1 MGKAV
6 PLNKLAL
13 DTEFFTIKNGTL
25 YWSDNERSR
34 KTKGQIILRDVDSL
48 VISPKNPLEIVLLYS
63 KKLYK
68 LESDSK
74 YNAEKWFNSLKMV
87 KEMGDLDNLDPTRY
101 EKLSVYT
108 RSSAKIVFKSIE
120 NLVELHEIHIIEKIV
135 HYKYDKIFM
144 RPGGAFIKSLSKK
157 KFLKAQKSIE

>member
-1 MGKAV
+1 M
-6 PLNKLAL
+6 
-13 DTEFFTIKNGTL
+13 
-25 YWSDNERSR
+25 
-34 KTKGQIILRDVDSL
+34 
-48 VISPKNPLEIVLLYS
+48 VISPKNPLEIVLLYTN
-63 KKLYK
+63 KLYK

-101 EKLSVYT
+101 EKLTVYT
-108 RSSAKIVFKSIE
+108 RTSAKIVFKSIE

-144 RPGGAFIKSLSKK
+144 GASGVMTK
-157 KFLKAQKSIE
+157 